1 MQVDVAIE
9 LAKNEI
15 VNNINEVSKRYN
27 LPSCL
32 LNNIIQ
38 LIAIEVNNLSQQELQ
53 KNMQEYERQKNM
65 ELYKEVKKNDK
76 KGKEG
81 EK

>member
-1 MQVDVAIE
+1 MKIDVAIE
-9 LAKNEI
+9 LSKNEI
-15 VNNINEVSKRYN
+15 VNNINEVSKKYN

-38 LIAIEVNNLSQQELQ
+38 AIANEVNIMAKNDLQ
-53 KNMQEYERQKNM
+53 KNMEEYEREKNM
-65 ELYKEVKKNDK
+65 ELYKNVKKK
-76 KGKEG
+76 AKEN

>member
-1 MQVDVAIE
+1 MQIDVAIE

-15 VNNINEVSKRYN
+15 VNNINEVSSKYN
-27 LPSCL
+27 LPFCL

-38 LIAIEVNNLSQQELQ
+38 AIALETNSLTQQELA
-53 KNMQEYERQKNM
+53 KNM
-65 ELYKEVKKNDK
+65 EDYKRQQNMEIYKKK
-76 KGKEG
+76 KKES

>member
-1 MQVDVAIE
+1 MQIDVAIE

-32 LNNIIQ
+32 LNNILQ
-38 LIAIEVNNLSQQELQ
+38 AIALETNNIAQQELQ
-53 KNMQEYERQKNM
+53 KNMEEYERQKNM
-65 ELYKEVKKNDK
+65 ELYKEVKEKESDK
-76 KGKEG
+76 
-81 EK
+81 

>member
-1 MQVDVAIE
+1 MQIDVAME
-9 LAKNEI
+9 LAKNDI

-32 LNNIIQ
+32 LNNILQ
-38 LIAIEVNNLSQQELQ
+38 AIASEVNNIAQQELS
-53 KNMQEYERQKNM
+53 KNM
-65 ELYKEVKKNDK
+65 EDYKREENMKLYKEVKK
-76 KGKEG
+76 KEKES

>member
-1 MQVDVAIE
+1 MQIDVAME

-15 VNNINEVSKRYN
+15 VNNINEVSKKYQ

-32 LNNIIQ
+32 LNNILQAIT
-38 LIAIEVNNLSQQELQ
+38 IEVNNITQQELA
-53 KNMQEYERQKNM
+53 KNMEDYQREKNM
-65 ELYKEVKKNDK
+65 ELYKEVKE
-76 KGKEG
+76 KES

>member
-1 MQVDVAIE
+1 MKIDVAME

-15 VNNINEVSKRYN
+15 ISNVNEVSKKYN
-27 LPSCL
+27 LPFCL

-38 LIAIEVNNLSQQELQ
+38 PIAIEVDKMAQQELS
-53 KNMQEYERQKNM
+53 KNM
-65 ELYKEVKKNDK
+65 EDYQREENMKLYKEVKE
-76 KGKEG
+76 KES

>member
-1 MQVDVAIE
+1 MKIDVAIE
-9 LAKNEI
+9 LSKNEI
-15 VNNINEVSKRYN
+15 VNNINEVSKKYN

-38 LIAIEVNNLSQQELQ
+38 AIANEVNIMAQNDLQ
-53 KNMQEYERQKNM
+53 HNMEEYEREKNM
-65 ELYKEVKKNDK
+65 ELYKNVKK
-76 KGKEG
+76 KGKEN